1 MPQQPK
7 PGLSTHNK
15 KGRGVARR
23 FLEMAFVAGMKL
35 DKIDPERKGFT
46 NYQEPNKFP
55 RQEVPTDLDVAAEL
69 EDGSS
74 EQGGGEAKNSD
85 LRPPFSPEGHSHF
98 FRR

>member
-1 MPQQPK
+1 MSQQPK
-7 PGLSTHNK
+7 PGLSAHNK

-35 DKIDPERKGFT
+35 DKIDPERTGFK
-46 NYQEPNKFP
+46 NYQEPGQFP

-69 EDGSS
+69 EEGSG
-74 EQGGGEAKNSD
+74 EQGGGEAKNFDS
-85 LRPPFSPEGHSHF
+85 RPPFNPEMHSRS